1 MKFAPLT
8 IPSSFSP
15 SLASFVESLLVRHP
29 LKRLGGKGGTGQVKR
44 HAFFQYISWEAV
56 LSKKVIPPIR
66 PCEDGGRKEGGSSS
80 AGSGSSGQVIGGGGV
95 TCRSPVCRLQ
105 GHQRDLDPSLP
116 QRLNFLSNSYSS
128 SPTGSATAAGKGEGG
143 RHPLNKEEGEEWR
156 EGGGEEEGEE
166 ECPHEYTGTEN
177 FEKEF
182 TGLDVA
188 SAFEVLEPL
197 SPHSNAIF
205 ANFSTEPT
213 IRLLRWKGGREGR
226 RKGSVLKEASE
237 EDLGLLG
244 VKGSAAVVSVKAGE
258 GGRGG
263 GRWEEIRGP
272 SGA

>member
-1 MKFAPLT
+1 
-8 IPSSFSP
+8 
-15 SLASFVESLLVRHP
+15 LLVRHP

-44 HAFFQYISWEAV
+44 HAFFKFISWEAV

-66 PCEDGGRKEGGSSS
+66 PCEDGGRNDERSSS
-80 AGSGSSGQVIGGGGV
+80 VGSGSSAQAGGGL
-95 TCRSPVCRLQ
+95 TCKSPVCRLQ
-105 GHQRDLDPSLP
+105 GHQKDLDPSSP
-116 QRLNFLSNSYSS
+116 RRLNFLSNSYSS
-128 SPTGSATAAGKGEGG
+128 SPNGVATAAGKGGG
-143 RHPLNKEEGEEWR
+143 GSHPLNKEEGEE
-156 EGGGEEEGEE
+156 EEEEE
-166 ECPHEYTGTEN
+166 EVCPHDYIGTEN

-205 ANFSTEPT
+205 SNFSTEPT
-213 IRLLRWKGGREGR
+213 IRVLKWKGRRVGRGNGPLV
-226 RKGSVLKEASE
+226 KKASE
-237 EDLGLLG
+237 KEVGLLG
-244 VKGSAAVVSVKAGE
+244 GTGSVAVVSVNDEE